1 MANEGTVGFSS
12 KLWESQQVLPAIRNN
27 SVYVM
32 KEADYLIFEISQK
45 EYSVLGCTWYDTFTL

>member
-12 KLWESQQVLPAIRNN
+12 KLWESQQLLPANN

-45 EYSVLGCTWYDTFTL
+45 EYIVLGCTWYDTFTL